1 DSSQTP
7 SEVRFGVAPHS
18 IRAVPLADLKKI
30 ASWSRDNRLPIHMHV
45 AEQTAENGACLRE
58 YESTP
63 VQLLSKEGLLGHDF
77 TAVHAI
83 NISDEE
89 IAMLAKA
96 NATICSC
103 PTTERN
109 LGDGILS
116 ADRIMSSGINIA
128 FGSDSQAQIDP
139 LEDARELDYHLRL
152 ERQERAI
159 LDPTDTQTLAS
170 RLFDCASLHGARA
183 LGVPSGGFTTGS

>member
-1 DSSQTP
+1 
-7 SEVRFGVAPHS
+7 
-18 IRAVPLADLKKI
+18 
-30 ASWSRDNRLPIHMHV
+30 MHV

-58 YESTP
+58 YGSTP

-109 LGDGILS
+109 LAFQRCVS
-116 ADRIMSSGINIA
+116 PSPMAWADVR
-128 FGSDSQAQIDP
+128 P
-139 LEDARELDYHLRL
+139 RL
-152 ERQERAI
+152 MVAGVKAI
-159 LDPTDTQTLAS
+159 TKTTLA
-170 RLFDCASLHGARA
+170 GA
-183 LGVPSGGFTTGS
+183 LDWLM